1 MYGIEKTM
9 RPMVYCVPMSDETR
23 TPYHKLG
30 HRLRSLREVHK
41 ESTDEVSSA
50 VEIDI
55 ELLELIEKGR
65 ERPPEDILLLLIS
78 HYGLQDDTA
87 EEIRDLAGYDKGLD
101 DGEQGMPPEARVHA
115 AMMVM
120 LDPRVLYSDFAEVS
134 ATGKGFILTFSQ
146 SAGPN
151 GQSLPI
157 ARVGMS
163 REQAKAVMGLLHQ
176 ALWNLDNP
184 SSDYRLRDGEQSS
197 RDS

>member
-1 MYGIEKTM
+1 
-9 RPMVYCVPMSDETR
+9 MSDETR

-41 ESTDEVSSA
+41 ESPDEVSSA

-65 ERPPEDILLLLIS
+65 ERPSEDILLLLIS

-87 EEIRDLAGYDKGLD
+87 EELWDLAGYDKRTDVVDEPGVL
-101 DGEQGMPPEARVHA
+101 PEGRAQA

-120 LDPRVLYSDFAEVS
+120 LDPRILYSDLAEVS
-134 ATGKGFILTFSQ
+134 ATPKGFILTFSQ
-146 SAGPN
+146 SVGPN
-151 GQSLPI
+151 GQPLPI

-176 ALWNLDNP
+176 TLWNLDNP
-184 SSDYRLRDGEQSS
+184 SLDGRLQSGEQS
-197 RDS
+197 DSAQ